1 MPRGAKKNAHQHNS
15 KHENGIVA
23 PGKRITKQKSNGH
36 LSGSP
41 DARSRAN
48 TPPLPASSAAQ
59 VGTTDDNDAN
69 ADSFLSTESANG
81 GTGYESRGKSL
92 ADVISEDLEVADNGK
107 SQSHTGRF
115 LDQNHRKIDASAAK
129 PRSVLDNSAVH
140 LALTV
145 LKACPLRDT
154 LAILLF
160 LLSLPPTFLTLTNTV
175 FAILTFIPPTGSFS
189 GLPTLSDF
197 FQAYSAPLSFS
208 TMCIVD
214 LIGIAFWLPMFKPM
228 QSLVLDWAQAMVAT
242 TLGGGYSNRPGGSD
256 STLLCISLVSATHL
270 SRYKRLI
277 LRIMHRTWLGR
288 WAPIVR
294 ALSSTPPA
302 SPDPGSSGRPIF
314 RNVKTLIAL
323 HIIIQG
329 LARLIRKWA
338 LKFKDNQAIALASS
352 LSDPE
357 AIAGYQPNSDSTGLL
372 DLGQNPPSSP
382 TDLRSKGSLQSLRD
396 AKDRVSAGKRK
407 RKQGNYVRSKQP
419 LWAAF
424 AATKATIM
432 REYEQSQAT
441 KDAMGSNA
449 TDTENLGSAPF
460 IVDDG
465 RIWVST
471 VHPNSFSFETGFFP
485 INLDVAP
492 NTGEDS
498 DWIDENGIDRSK
510 PFYVRINGADWTSAK
525 IDPVAESEHEPGHG
539 YRWAGEVYGLSPAYS
554 YQCCFVRSED
564 DVVIHSD
571 TVATPSSASTE
582 QGMDLIFRTIL
593 NDTNE
598 DPASSAIIAA
608 QVQPIRPSSPASPV
622 TTLKTSIAAYETTL
636 DEASSQQRR
645 IRKDGKANS
654 INLKK
659 DLDVL
664 NDRMGR
670 VGTNDRGLQNRQ
682 LQQIQHMRQADDAI
696 TLISDE
702 LENYVNL
709 PEEQPHE
716 WQEHKTSWDSRRDQQ
731 STVQEDLSRFK
742 DCNHRDSSSIQS
754 EALTIT
760 QKRERLQHRTAKL
773 SDQHTRMHHVTAH
786 GTTEKERQLSEQ
798 TARFSGRHH
807 HEANYQDQLNNLMRS
822 FQDIQYHA
830 RISWQQVQALET
842 SLEQQQQALNSHS
855 RPITPEGDLPGTL
868 PQSATSTGF
877 RFPAFGTPDS
887 FPSTTNGHSAARG
900 RSTSMLSGN
909 SVYTDFDEDPAP
921 PPMPMMS
928 RGLPKGKGP
937 AGEDELAPP
946 PMPTLNRG
954 IAAVGVVASGR
965 KGSGSGSSSGGGG
978 QSPSLRK
985 NGAGGSPLVE

>member
-41 DARSRAN
+41 DGRSRAN
-48 TPPLPASSAAQ
+48 TPPLPASSTAHS
-59 VGTTDDNDAN
+59 GTTYDNEGN
-69 ADSFLSTESANG
+69 AESLGSTETANG
-81 GTGYESRGKSL
+81 GMGYESRGKSL
-92 ADVISEDLEVADNGK
+92 ADVISEELEVVDNGK
-107 SQSHTGRF
+107 SHTGK
-115 LDQNHRKIDASAAK
+115 LPDQNHRKIDASAVK
-129 PRSVLDNSAVH
+129 PRSMLDNSAVY

-214 LIGIAFWLPMFKPM
+214 LIGIAFWLPMFKPI

-277 LRIMHRTWLGR
+277 LRTLHRTWLGR
-288 WAPIVR
+288 WAPIVG
-294 ALSSTPPA
+294 ALSRTPPA
-302 SPDPGSSGRPIF
+302 SPDPGTSGRPIF

-323 HIIIQG
+323 HIVIQG

-338 LKFKDNQAIALASS
+338 LKFKDNQAVALAGNP
-352 LSDPE
+352 SDPE
-357 AIAGYQPNSDSTGLL
+357 AVAGFQPTSDTTGLL
-372 DLGQNPPSSP
+372 DLAQNPPSSP

-396 AKDRVSAGKRK
+396 AKDKVSAGKRK

-465 RIWVST
+465 RVWVST
-471 VHPNSFSFETGFFP
+471 VHPNSFFFETGFFP

-492 NTGEDS
+492 NIGDES
-498 DWIDENGIDRSK
+498 EWIDENGIDRSK
-510 PFYVRINGADWTSAK
+510 PFYVRINGADWTSVK
-525 IDPVAESEHEPGHG
+525 IHPLAESGHEPERGQ
-539 YRWAGEVYGLSPAYS
+539 RWTGEVYGLSPAYS

-571 TVATPSSASTE
+571 TVATPSSPITE
-582 QGMDLIFRTIL
+582 Q
-593 NDTNE
+593 
-598 DPASSAIIAA
+598 ASSTIIAPH
-608 QVQPIRPSSPASPV
+608 VQPVRPSSPASPV

-636 DEASSQQRR
+636 DEASSHQRR
-645 IRKDGKANS
+645 LRKDGKATS
-654 INLKK
+654 ITLKK

-682 LQQIQHMRQADDAI
+682 LQQNQHMRQADDAI
-696 TLISDE
+696 ALISDE
-702 LENYVNL
+702 LENYANL
-709 PEEQPHE
+709 PEEEPHE
-716 WQEHKTSWDSRRDQQ
+716 WQEEKTSWDFQRDQQ
-731 STVQEDLSRFK
+731 STVEEDFSRHK
-742 DCNHRDSSSIQS
+742 DSNHRDASSVQS

-760 QKRERLQHRTAKL
+760 QKRERLQHRTTKL
-773 SDQHTRMHHVTAH
+773 SDQHTRMHSVTAY
-786 GTTEKERQLSEQ
+786 GTTEKEHQMSEQ
-798 TARFSGRHH
+798 TAKFSGRHYL
-807 HEANYQDQLNNLMRS
+807 EASYQDQLNNLMRS
-822 FQDIQYHA
+822 FHDVQYRA
-830 RISWQQVQALET
+830 RTSWQQAQALET
-842 SLEQQQQALNSHS
+842 SLEQQQALNSHS

-877 RFPAFGTPDS
+877 RFPTFGTPDS
-887 FPSTTNGHSAARG
+887 FPSMTNGHSGARG

-921 PPMPMMS
+921 PPMPLLS
-928 RGLPKGKGP
+928 RGVPKGRGP

-954 IAAVGVVASGR
+954 MAAVGVVASGR

-978 QSPSLRK
+978 QSPGLRK
-985 NGAGGSPLVE
+985 NGVGGSPLVE

>member
-36 LSGSP
+36 LGGSP
-41 DARSRAN
+41 DGRSRAN
-48 TPPLPASSAAQ
+48 TPPLPASSTAQ
-59 VGTTDDNDAN
+59 AGTTYDNDVN
-69 ADSFLSTESANG
+69 AESLNSTESANG
-81 GTGYESRGKSL
+81 GTGSESRGKSL
-92 ADVISEDLEVADNGK
+92 ADAISEELEVIGNGK
-107 SQSHTGRF
+107 SHTARMS
-115 LDQNHRKIDASAAK
+115 DQNHRKIDASAAK
-129 PRSVLDNSAVH
+129 PRSMLDNSAAH

-288 WAPIVR
+288 WAPMVG
-294 ALSSTPPA
+294 ALSSTPPV
-302 SPDPGSSGRPIF
+302 SPDPGSAGRPIF

-323 HIIIQG
+323 HIVIQG

-357 AIAGYQPNSDSTGLL
+357 AIAGYQPTSDSTGLL
-372 DLGQNPPSSP
+372 DLSQIPPSSP

-396 AKDRVSAGKRK
+396 AKDKVSAGKRK

-460 IVDDG
+460 IIDDG
-465 RIWVST
+465 RIWATT
-471 VHPNSFSFETGFFP
+471 VHPNSFFFETGFLPF
-485 INLDVAP
+485 NLDVAP
-492 NTGEDS
+492 NISEES
-498 DWIDENGIDRSK
+498 DWVDENGIDRSK

-525 IDPVAESEHEPGHG
+525 IDPVAESDHEPGRG
-539 YRWAGEVYGLSPAYS
+539 FRWAGEVYGLSPAYS

-571 TVATPSSASTE
+571 TVATPSSTITE
-582 QGMDLIFRTIL
+582 Q
-593 NDTNE
+593 
-598 DPASSAIIAA
+598 ASSAMIAT
-608 QVQPIRPSSPASPV
+608 QVQLIRPSSPASPV

-645 IRKDGKANS
+645 IRKDSKAGS

-682 LQQIQHMRQADDAI
+682 LQQNQHMRQADDAI
-696 TLISDE
+696 TVISDE
-702 LENYVNL
+702 LENYANM
-709 PEEQPHE
+709 PEEEPQE
-716 WQEHKTSWDSRRDQQ
+716 WQEHKISWESQRDQQ

-742 DCNHRDSSSIQS
+742 DYNHRDASSIQS
-754 EALTIT
+754 EALTMS

-773 SDQHTRMHHVTAH
+773 SDQHTRMQNVTAY

-798 TARFSGRHH
+798 TGKFSGRHH
-807 HEANYQDQLNNLMRS
+807 LEANYQDQLNNLMRS

-830 RISWQQVQALET
+830 RTSWQQIQALEI
-842 SLEQQQQALNSHS
+842 SLEQQQALTSHS

-921 PPMPMMS
+921 PPMPLLS
-928 RGLPKGKGP
+928 RGIPKGKGP

-954 IAAVGVVASGR
+954 MAAVGVVASGR

-985 NGAGGSPLVE
+985 NGTSGSPLVE

>member
-41 DARSRAN
+41 DGRSRAN
-48 TPPLPASSAAQ
+48 TPPLPTLSAAQ
-59 VGTTDDNDAN
+59 SGSACDNDAT
-69 ADSFLSTESANG
+69 ADAFHSTESANG
-81 GTGYESRGKSL
+81 GTGYDGRGKSL
-92 ADVISEDLEVADNGK
+92 ADGIPEAAEVVENGK
-107 SQSHTGRF
+107 SHTGR
-115 LDQNHRKIDASAAK
+115 LPDQHHRKIDASAAK
-129 PRSVLDNSAVH
+129 PRSMLDNSAVH

-160 LLSLPPTFLTLTNTV
+160 LLSLPPTFLSLTNTV

-214 LIGIAFWLPMFKPM
+214 LIGIAFWLPMFKPI
-228 QSLVLDWAQAMVAT
+228 QALVLDWAQAMVAT

-288 WAPIVR
+288 WAPMVG
-294 ALSSTPPA
+294 ALSSTPPV
-302 SPDPGSSGRPIF
+302 SPDPGSSGRPMF
-314 RNVKTLIAL
+314 RNIKTLIAL
-323 HIIIQG
+323 HIVIQG

-338 LKFKDNQAIALASS
+338 LKFKDNQAIALTSS

-357 AIAGYQPNSDSTGLL
+357 AVAGHQPTSDSTGLV
-372 DLGQNPPSSP
+372 DLAQNPPSSP
-382 TDLRSKGSLQSLRD
+382 IDLRSKGSLQSLRD
-396 AKDRVSAGKRK
+396 SKDKVSAGKRK

-424 AATKATIM
+424 AATKATIL

-460 IVDDG
+460 IIDDV
-465 RIWVST
+465 RIWVSN
-471 VHPNSFSFETGFFP
+471 VHPNSFFFETGVFSVNFH
-485 INLDVAP
+485 VAAD
-492 NTGEDS
+492 TGEES
-498 DWIDENGIDRSK
+498 DWVDENGIDRSK

-525 IDPVAESEHEPGHG
+525 IDPVPESEHVPGRGH
-539 YRWAGEVYGLSPAYS
+539 RWIGEVYGLSPSYS

-571 TVATPSSASTE
+571 TVATPSSANPE
-582 QGMDLIFRTIL
+582 Q
-593 NDTNE
+593 
-598 DPASSAIIAA
+598 ASSTIIAA
-608 QVQPIRPSSPASPV
+608 QIQPIRPSSPASPL
-622 TTLKTSIAAYETTL
+622 TTLRTSINAYESTL
-636 DEASSQQRR
+636 EEASAQQRR
-645 IRKDGKANS
+645 IRKDSKATS
-654 INLKK
+654 ISLKK
-659 DLDVL
+659 DLEIL
-664 NDRMGR
+664 HDRMGR
-670 VGTNDRGLQNRQ
+670 IGTNDRGLQNRQ
-682 LQQIQHMRQADDAI
+682 LQQNQHMRQADDAI

-709 PEEQPHE
+709 PEEEPHE
-716 WQEHKTSWDSRRDQQ
+716 WQEHKTSWDSQRDRQ
-731 STVQEDLSRFK
+731 SIGQEDLSRFK
-742 DCNHRDSSSIQS
+742 DYNHRDSSAVQT
-754 EALTIT
+754 EALTTT
-760 QKRERLQHRTAKL
+760 QKRERLQHRIAKL

-786 GTTEKERQLSEQ
+786 GSTEKERQLSEQ
-798 TARFSGRHH
+798 SAKFSGRHH
-807 HEANYQDQLNNLMRS
+807 LEANYQDQLNNLMRS
-822 FQDIQYHA
+822 LQDIQYHA
-830 RISWQQVQALET
+830 RTSWQQVQALEA
-842 SLEQQQQALNSHS
+842 SLEQQQALASQS

-868 PQSATSTGF
+868 PQSAISAGF

-887 FPSTTNGHSAARG
+887 FPGTTNGHNAARG

-909 SVYTDFDEDPAP
+909 SVYTDFDDDPAA
-921 PPMPMMS
+921 PPMPLLS
-928 RGLPKGKGP
+928 RGVPKSKGP
-937 AGEDELAPP
+937 AGEDELTPP
-946 PMPTLNRG
+946 AAPTLNRG
-954 IAAVGVVASGR
+954 MAAVGVVASGR
-965 KGSGSGSSSGGGG
+965 EGSGSGSSSSGGGGGG

-985 NGAGGSPLVE
+985 NGSGSGPLVE

>member
-41 DARSRAN
+41 DGRSRAN
-48 TPPLPASSAAQ
+48 TPPLPASSAGQA
-59 VGTTDDNDAN
+59 GTSYDNDA
-69 ADSFLSTESANG
+69 AVDSFNSTESANG
-81 GTGYESRGKSL
+81 GIRYESRGKSL
-92 ADVISEDLEVADNGK
+92 ADVISEELEVVENGK
-107 SQSHTGRF
+107 SHTGR
-115 LDQNHRKIDASAAK
+115 LPDQHHRKIDASAAK
-129 PRSVLDNSAVH
+129 PRSMLDNSAVH

-288 WAPIVR
+288 WAPIVG
-294 ALSSTPPA
+294 ALSSTPPV
-302 SPDPGSSGRPIF
+302 SPDPDSSGRPIF

-323 HIIIQG
+323 HIVIQG
-329 LARLIRKWA
+329 LARLIRRWA
-338 LKFKDNQAIALASS
+338 LKFKDNQATALAGS

-357 AIAGYQPNSDSTGLL
+357 AVAGYQPTSDSTGMV
-372 DLGQNPPSSP
+372 DLAQNSPSSP

-396 AKDRVSAGKRK
+396 AKDKVSAGKRK

-460 IVDDG
+460 VIDDG

-471 VHPNSFSFETGFFP
+471 VHPNSFFFETGFFP
-485 INLDVAP
+485 VNFHVAP
-492 NTGEDS
+492 GIGEES
-498 DWIDENGIDRSK
+498 DWVDENGIDRSK
-510 PFYVRINGADWTSAK
+510 PFYVRINGADWTSVK
-525 IDPVAESEHEPGHG
+525 IDPVANSEHEAGRGH
-539 YRWAGEVYGLSPAYS
+539 RWVGEVYGLSPSYS
-554 YQCCFVRSED
+554 YQCCFVWSED

-571 TVATPSSASTE
+571 TVATPSSTITE
-582 QGMDLIFRTIL
+582 QGMGLTFRIIS
-593 NDTNE
+593 NKTNE
-598 DPASSAIIAA
+598 DPASSAIVAA

-645 IRKDGKANS
+645 IRKEGRATVVG
-654 INLKK
+654 LKK

-664 NDRMGR
+664 NDRIGR
-670 VGTNDRGLQNRQ
+670 IGTNDRGLQNRQ
-682 LQQIQHMRQADDAI
+682 LQQNQHMRQADDAI

-702 LENYVNL
+702 IENYADV
-709 PEEQPHE
+709 PEEELHE
-716 WQEHKTSWDSRRDQQ
+716 WQEHKTTWEARRDQQ
-731 STVQEDLSRFK
+731 STVQEDLSRYK
-742 DCNHRDSSSIQS
+742 DDNHRDSSSIQS

-760 QKRERLQHRTAKL
+760 QKRERLQHRTAKI
-773 SDQHTRMHHVTAH
+773 SDQHMRMYPVTAH

-798 TARFSGRHH
+798 SAKFSGRHH
-807 HEANYQDQLNNLMRS
+807 LEASYQEQLNNLMRT

-830 RISWQQVQALET
+830 RISWQQAQALET
-842 SLEQQQQALNSHS
+842 SLEQQQALASHS
-855 RPITPEGDLPGTL
+855 RPITPEGDLPGAL

-887 FPSTTNGHSAARG
+887 FPSTTNGHNNARG

-921 PPMPMMS
+921 PPMPLLS
-928 RGLPKGKGP
+928 RGVPKGKGP
-937 AGEDELAPP
+937 SGEDELAPP

-954 IAAVGVVASGR
+954 MAAVGVVASGR

-985 NGAGGSPLVE
+985 TGTGGSPLVE